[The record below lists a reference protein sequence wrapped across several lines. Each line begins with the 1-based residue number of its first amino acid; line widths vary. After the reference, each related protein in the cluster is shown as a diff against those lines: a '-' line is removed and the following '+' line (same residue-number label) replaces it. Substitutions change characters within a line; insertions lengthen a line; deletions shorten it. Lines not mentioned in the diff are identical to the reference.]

1 MYTYYL
7 IRLFS
12 FLFFLSPMVSTKAS
26 DLTIGKLSAREIAK
40 PPSSARS
47 VDVDSI
53 KAPSSSRSVNKD
65 IVVPSSSR
73 SNPASSETSRS
84 QPVETYRTY
93 MDTGR

>member
-1 MYTYYL
+1 M
-7 IRLFS
+7 
-12 FLFFLSPMVSTKAS
+12 LSPIVSTKTS

-47 VDVDSI
+47 VDVDSV
-53 KAPSSSRSVNKD
+53 KAPSSSRSIDKD
-65 IVVPSSSR
+65 IVPSSSR
-73 SNPASSETSRS
+73 SNPASSETSRT

>member
-1 MYTYYL
+1 
-7 IRLFS
+7 
-12 FLFFLSPMVSTKAS
+12 MVSTKAS

-53 KAPSSSRSVNKD
+53 KAPSSSRSVDKD
-65 IVVPSSSR
+65 IVPSSSR
-73 SNPASSETSRS
+73 SNPASSDTSRS

-93 MDTGR
+93 MDTGRYGNHLEYILLLLVDVINQF